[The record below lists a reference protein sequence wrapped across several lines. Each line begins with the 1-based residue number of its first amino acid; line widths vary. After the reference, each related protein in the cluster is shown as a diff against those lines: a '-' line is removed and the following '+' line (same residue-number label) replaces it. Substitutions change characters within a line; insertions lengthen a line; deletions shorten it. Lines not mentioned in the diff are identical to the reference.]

1 VVLALEDNKGWDS
14 PPYRVNAFNNTS
26 PLLVALLHCLWSP
39 ATLRACDDSSCRY
52 NAYYKARLV
61 KVVGVFIQD
70 TILSFSILYQAEPA
84 LDYLRILAEGSLIV
98 VLSIKLNC
106 KLRATLNERASPVL
120 ANMWL
125 VALRK

>member
-1 VVLALEDNKGWDS
+1 VLALEDDKGWDS
-14 PPYRVNAFNNTS
+14 LPYRVNAFNDTG
-26 PLLVALLHCLWSP
+26 LLSVALLHCLWSP
-39 ATLRACDDSSCRY
+39 ATLRACDDSSCQY
-52 NAYYKARLV
+52 NAHHKARLV

-106 KLRATLNERASPVL
+106 ELRATLNERASLVL

-125 VALRK
+125 VALCK